1 MIISLLHISDLHRD
15 PSHPLTNAALLDS
28 LARDRD
34 HFTSENTTIKMPDL
48 ILVSGD
54 IVAGVKSDA
63 PDGTLE
69 IGRQYAEAES
79 FLAELADLFVGG
91 DRERV
96 IITPG
101 NHDISYTEFKSSLRE
116 IHFTTGDPVTEQ
128 MKAQYVRSLYTP
140 GSKLRWSW
148 QSLSFF
154 ELVDPV
160 RYRSR
165 LAPFSDFYSR
175 FYRGSRSYLLEP
187 EKQYDIFDY
196 PDLGLI
202 VAAFS
207 SCYNNDPLNR
217 VGSIHPDCIAGA
229 SRTLREDRYRGRV
242 RLAMWHHNVSSTP
255 SQIDYMDPDTV
266 QVLIDCG
273 FSLGFHGHQ
282 HKPQFI
288 DELFQFGMDRKMTVI
303 GASTLCGGR
312 DALPTGQPRSYNI
325 IQINT
330 ESFTGTLH
338 LRSMQ
343 NNSLASPIWG
353 PGSFASSHRSYIG
366 FSIQPPAMTDRDR
379 TLLILAEA
387 ETHLSRGRHG
397 DAIRLSLPLL
407 QKSDYARKILI
418 DSFVGAGDKK
428 GIIQYFYPP
437 TTTTEI
443 VYLADA
449 LCEEQRLDLLR
460 DMINSRLVQDSI
472 DPAIVEVRRKYSG
485 RLK

>member
-1 MIISLLHISDLHRD
+1 MIISILHISDLHRD

-34 HFTSENTTIKMPDL
+34 HFVSENPTIKIPDL

-63 PDGTLE
+63 PDGTVE
-69 IGRQYAEAES
+69 IGRQYAEAEL
-79 FLAELADLFVGG
+79 FLAGLADLFVNG

-101 NHDISYTEFKSSLRE
+101 NHDISYPEFKSSLRE
-116 IHFTTGDPVTEQ
+116 IHFTTGDPATDQ
-128 MKAQYVRSLYTP
+128 MKAQYVQSLYTP

-154 ELVDPV
+154 ELVDLV

-165 LAPFSDFYSR
+165 LAPFSDFYRR

-187 EKQYDIFDY
+187 EKQYDIYDY
-196 PDLGLI
+196 PDLGI
-202 VAAFS
+202 TVAAFS

-217 VGSIHPDCIAGA
+217 IGSIHPDCIAGA

-288 DELFQFGMDRKMTVI
+288 DELFQFGMAKKMTVI
-303 GASTLCGGR
+303 GASTLSGGR
-312 DALPTGQPRSYNI
+312 NALPTGQPRSYNI

-330 ESFTGTLH
+330 ELFTGTLH

-343 NNSLASPIWG
+343 NNSFDSPIWG
-353 PGSFASSHRSYIG
+353 PGSFASSHRSYIE
-366 FSIQPPAMTDRDR
+366 FNIQPPAMLGSDK
-379 TLLILAEA
+379 TLSILADA
-387 ETHLSRGRHG
+387 ETHLSSGRYG
-397 DAIRLSLPLL
+397 DAIGLSLPFL
-407 QKSDYARKILI
+407 QKNDYARKILVE
-418 DSFVGAGDKK
+418 SFVGAGDKK

-437 TTTTEI
+437 STTAEI
-443 VYLADA
+443 VYVADA
-449 LCEEQRLDLLR
+449 LWEEQRLDLLR
-460 DMINSRLVQDSI
+460 AMFNSPLVQDST
-472 DPAIVEVRRKYSG
+472 DPAIVEVRRKYSE